1 VSFPGNEAAPL
12 LPGGALIVQATATG
26 AMAGAQLATHLTPG
40 DNPAVGTGVGQPAVT
55 AAMSDAELV
64 RACRQR
70 NELAWGILVER
81 FSRYVYAIAVQA
93 YRLSVPDAEDVF
105 QEVFTRTY
113 EHLDRL
119 QSDEAIRPWIGQ
131 LTRRL
136 AIDKLRLASRESPG
150 AEALDVVE
158 GQAERQLEQI
168 ELALGVRAAMEAL
181 PEHCQEILDRFF
193 ARGDSYHEISAAL
206 DIPMGTIA
214 SRISR
219 CLAKLR
225 AELGDGP
232 K

>member
-1 VSFPGNEAAPL
+1 MGEGIVAP
-12 LPGGALIVQATATG
+12 
-26 AMAGAQLATHLTPG
+26 AMA
-40 DNPAVGTGVGQPAVT
+40 DK
-55 AAMSDAELV
+55 DLV
-64 RACRQR
+64 RACRDGDER
-70 NELAWGILVER
+70 AWALLVER

-93 YRLSVPDAEDVF
+93 YRLSVHDAEDVF

-119 QSDEAIRPWIGQ
+119 KSDEAIRPWIGQ

-150 AEALDVVE
+150 ADSLDLVE
-158 GQAERQLEQI
+158 GHADRQLEEI
-168 ELALGVRAAMEAL
+168 DLAVGVRAAMETL

-193 ARGDSYHEISAAL
+193 ARGESYHEISAAL

-225 AELGDGP
+225 VELGSGP
-232 K
+232 E